1 VFSAPSGR
9 DRVQSILADLA
20 KTAGDFDGIA
30 ARSVEQLANGLMPRI
45 R

>member
-1 VFSAPSGR
+1 
-9 DRVQSILADLA
+9 LADLA
-20 KTAGDFDGIA
+20 KTAGDFDAIV